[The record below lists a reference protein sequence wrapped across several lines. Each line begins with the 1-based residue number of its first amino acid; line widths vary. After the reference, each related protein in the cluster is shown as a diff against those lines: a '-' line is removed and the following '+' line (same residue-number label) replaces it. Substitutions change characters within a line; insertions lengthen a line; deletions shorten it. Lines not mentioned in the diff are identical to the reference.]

1 NLAEDAALL
10 SRLLRAGARL
20 ERVANEGSFVY
31 VRHGRNAW
39 RFDTGTFLG
48 SSGWTRTAGPP
59 ALPGPTI
66 ERYRAIGSGPVP
78 VSPSPPPKHDEYVD
92 CLGSTGIAV
101 PRETLRFDRC
111 VALVVSGQYADYL
124 DGALASL
131 ARFGGIAD
139 VPRVVMVE
147 AGVERCEQI
156 ARRHGAHIVR
166 WRSLRG
172 GGSWL
177 KGALYSITRAV
188 EAEQY
193 LCLDADVLV
202 LDSLA
207 PLFEIHAALPA
218 GQVLIGPEAT
228 KVLVA
233 DLRHGLQS
241 IYLATAAE
249 AAQLLA
255 ALPGAERETTVV
267 NDGVFV
273 AGFGALAAVDSALR
287 RAPAVTQ
294 WVSARRD
301 VWWRQKAAL
310 NLALAQAR
318 AIAPLDSAYNAQLHV
333 EGAVSGGGDGR
344 PAALWRGRPAKVL
357 HFNGA
362 GRSAYGAW
370 RRSVLGEPR

>member
-1 NLAEDAALL
+1 MDAHRGPAGPAR
-10 SRLLRAGARL
+10 SDHRAIPGHRLRTGSGESVAATKARRICRLPGQHGDRGAARDAPVRSVRRARGERTVRRL
-20 ERVANEGSFVY
+20 PGRRARVARPLRRDRGRAPR
-31 VRHGRNAW
+31 RHGR
-39 RFDTGTFLG
+39 GG
-48 SSGWTRTAGPP
+48 SRALRADREEARRAHRAVAVAPRGRLVAQGRALLHHAG
-59 ALPGPTI
+59 G
-66 ERYRAIGSGPVP
+66 RGGAIPVP
-78 VSPSPPPKHDEYVD
+78 GRRRPRARQ
-92 CLGSTGIAV
+92 LGAAV
-101 PRETLRFDRC
+101 RDSRG
-111 VALVVSGQYADYL
+111 VA
-124 DGALASL
+124 
-131 ARFGGIAD
+131 
-139 VPRVVMVE
+139 
-147 AGVERCEQI
+147 
-156 ARRHGAHIVR
+156 
-166 WRSLRG
+166 
-172 GGSWL
+172 
-177 KGALYSITRAV
+177 
-188 EAEQY
+188 
-193 LCLDADVLV
+193 
-202 LDSLA
+202 
-207 PLFEIHAALPA
+207 A